1 MKKLLLLAT
10 MCLMALPSI
19 AQGYVDLGLPSGILW
34 KEENEPG
41 EFYSYDQALVKFGST
56 LPTKEQFA
64 ELKDR
69 CIWTW
74 TGNGYKVVGSNG
86 NFIFL
91 PAAGVRNF
99 DGSMEGVGDAGCY
112 WSSTPN
118 GSEYAW
124 DLVFFNDGV
133 DSAVEL
139 YKNENRYLRIS
150 VRLVGYF

>member
-1 MKKLLLLAT
+1 
-10 MCLMALPSI
+10 MALPSI

-69 CIWTW
+69 CTWTW
-74 TGNGYKVVGSNG
+74 T
-86 NFIFL
+86 
-91 PAAGVRNF
+91 AAGVRNF
-99 DGSMEGVGDAGCY
+99 DGSMENVGYAGCY
-112 WSSTPN
+112 WSSTQN

-133 DSAVEL
+133 DGAVEL
-139 YKNENRYLRIS
+139 YKDENRYLRIS